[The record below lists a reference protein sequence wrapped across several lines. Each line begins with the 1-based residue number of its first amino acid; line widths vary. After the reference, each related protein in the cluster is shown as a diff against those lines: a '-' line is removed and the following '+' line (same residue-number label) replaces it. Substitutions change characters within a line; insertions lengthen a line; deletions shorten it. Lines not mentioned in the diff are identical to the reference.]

1 MRLEATMTEPVI
13 VELGGTAPTFRQSG
27 SAAPTYSGG
36 GMSTVPG
43 PVGRPPI
50 PPARQADESD
60 PVLAWLASDEARRY
74 RNHWVALE
82 PVTGSFLGLADSLA
96 DLRRWQAQDAT
107 VLFVDPEPETWPNG

>member
-1 MRLEATMTEPVI
+1 MTEPVI
-13 VELGGTAPTFRQSG
+13 VELGGTVPTFRQSG

-43 PVGRPPI
+43 PVVRPLI

-107 VLFVDPEPETWPNG
+107 VLFVDPQPETRSNG